1 MTDWSRHF
9 SLVKMKGDR
18 KVQTWR
24 DDRSGLSADIYLRGT
39 RFVALFLEEM
49 FEAPDVAMLRKKLR
63 DKAEHWITMQWH
75 PMIEVAI
82 KDVGPRYR
90 DEAESESIELKLER
104 YYVSASPTGE
114 LFKVGWDV
122 DETHRKASMDHF
134 GEGYRWNRGI
144 ASKIR
149 LTGLPLKAPLR
160 THDGGWL
167 IDYNEQLWDGF
178 EGVQRGIRRLRKRLE
193 ELVGTRKGIELL
205 LRGGN
210 GAQLLLKD

>member
-1 MTDWSRHF
+1 
-9 SLVKMKGDR
+9 
-18 KVQTWR
+18 
-24 DDRSGLSADIYLRGT
+24 
-39 RFVALFLEEM
+39 
-49 FEAPDVAMLRKKLR
+49 
-63 DKAEHWITMQWH
+63 
-75 PMIEVAI
+75 
-82 KDVGPRYR
+82 
-90 DEAESESIELKLER
+90 
-104 YYVSASPTGE
+104 
-114 LFKVGWDV
+114 
-122 DETHRKASMDHF
+122 MDHF